1 MICALLLLRATGA
14 SWIPF
19 LAIPGVIAGLSF
31 SIFLIISGVA
41 GLLAPRV
48 RLITRSRRTQ
58 DPIALTNSPFLT
70 ALRR

>member
-14 SWIPF
+14 SWVPF

-31 SIFLIISGVA
+31 SALMMLSGLA
-41 GLLAPRV
+41 GLFST
-48 RLITRSRRTQ
+48 RLRSIVNNRRM
-58 DPIALTNSPFLT
+58 PSPVSLTISPFLS

>member
-19 LAIPGVIAGLSF
+19 LAIPGVLAGLSF
-31 SIFLIISGVA
+31 SILLTLSGLA
-41 GLLAPRV
+41 GLFSTRLRSIANASRMRSPVRV
-48 RLITRSRRTQ
+48 TI
-58 DPIALTNSPFLT
+58 SPFVS